1 MAPPGRMEPVIPSR
15 LPDAWPLV
23 LAGCLL
29 LCQGGDTSPIGP
41 PAAGPA
47 REAGVKPKAPPLT
60 VEALDIHLLRAQRN
74 LILNGLSLDSG
85 YLRRAA
91 KDYRAAVEG
100 LPETVDP
107 DRKFTALMG
116 LAFCQAR
123 MELPA
128 DAAGRSA
135 RAQETFDLL
144 GRAASLE
151 TVPPGFYANHPGLWI
166 VDGLMQEQVGQ
177 FKAAESQITRG
188 LAELEAVP
196 GIPPWL
202 DYQFRLFGLLA
213 RGRAFLKGSEHL
225 ARTDFKEALALAE
238 KALLDP
244 LAPRENALR
253 SVVLTHLAAAHQ
265 ALESFEDAEKVL
277 TELVRRDPAN
287 PAHPFNMG
295 LVKAIQQKY
304 VESLAWYRKSADLD
318 RSDPRPH
325 LKIAFILLRYI
336 EPPDTA
342 EAIRE
347 AEIYLRLVG
356 AKPDAEYLA
365 CRGEAAFQGN
375 DMKEAEAWF
384 RKALALDGACRTA
397 LQRLMN
403 ILGQK
408 DDPTGAIRTE
418 IDALRRKLED
428 STKKKGEGGPG
439 MELKKTD
446 MTFC

>member
-1 MAPPGRMEPVIPSR
+1 VTPFRF
-15 LPDAWPLV
+15 PDAWT
-23 LAGCLL
+23 LALSGCLL
-29 LCQGGDTSPIGP
+29 LLQGGAP
-41 PAAGPA
+41 PVPAPAPAQDAAG
-47 REAGVKPKAPPLT
+47 KPKAPPLT

-91 KDYRAAVEG
+91 KDYRSAVDG
-100 LPETVDP
+100 LPEAVDP
-107 DRKFTALMG
+107 ERRFTALMG
-116 LAFCQAR
+116 LAFCLAR
-123 MELPA
+123 MEPPA
-128 DAAGRSA
+128 DAAGKAA
-135 RAQETFDLL
+135 RARETFDLL
-144 GRAASLE
+144 GRAANLE

-166 VDGLMQEQVGQ
+166 VDGLMQEQVGE
-177 FKAAESQITRG
+177 FKAAEAQITRG
-188 LAELEAVP
+188 LAELDGAP

-225 ARTDFKEALALAE
+225 ARSDFKEALALAE
-238 KALLDP
+238 KALMDP

-265 ALESFEDAEKVL
+265 ALESFEDAERVL
-277 TELVRRDPAN
+277 AELVRRDPAN
-287 PAHPFNMG
+287 PAHPYNMA

-304 VESLAWYRKSADLD
+304 VESLAWYRRAADLD

-336 EPPDTA
+336 EPIDTA
-342 EAIRE
+342 EAVRE
-347 AEIYLRLVG
+347 GEIHLRLVG
-356 AKPDAEYLA
+356 GKPDAEYCAL
-365 CRGEAAFQGN
+365 RGEAAFLGK

-408 DDPTGAIRTE
+408 DDPTGAIQKE
-418 IDALRRKLED
+418 IDDLRRKLED

-439 MELKKTD
+439 METKKTD